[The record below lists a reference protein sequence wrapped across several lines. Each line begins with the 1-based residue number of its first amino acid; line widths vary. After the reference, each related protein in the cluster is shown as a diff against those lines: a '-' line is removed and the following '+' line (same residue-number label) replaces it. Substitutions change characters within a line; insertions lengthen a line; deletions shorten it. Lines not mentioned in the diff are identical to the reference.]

1 MEKEEVVMAFKV
13 LLIDDE
19 PLALEGLQ
27 ILLNWGE
34 LGFEVCGTCE
44 NGLQGL
50 KLMEE
55 LKPDLVMVD
64 IHMPKIDGLQMI
76 EEWRNK
82 GNHSTKFIILTGY
95 SDFGYA
101 RKALKYRVSRY
112 LLKPLDEEQ
121 AQVEIGAILK
131 ELIEE
136 KKQFHIGEVAQ
147 REKELF
153 LVKDLLLG
161 KPLNMEDEMYAGSL
175 SLQAEIWNVCLV
187 QVPKNQLVRV
197 SEIAKEF
204 LEGLYTVYFIHLR
217 MDYFSIVFGN
227 TARQNEKEDVWDK
240 IQKLACR
247 LAGFR
252 VFMAVGQ
259 PERSLMHIRNCY
271 LTATE
276 ALLHAFYETE
286 ENGIVSYNKIE
297 KLEFQT
303 YFKQVELLERIIKS
317 LQLIDHGSYQETV
330 NHIEQTFRDI
340 KVHPD
345 EAHKFVIYI
354 LHEIKMYL
362 SGQIEKESESSSRL
376 FDIPDLNETLITFD
390 DLIGMLRSYG
400 RVCFDLLLKENT
412 IESQGIVQEI
422 NEYIM
427 THYREG
433 LTIKMLAERFFLHPA
448 YLGQL
453 LMRKNGIGFNELL
466 HDLRIEEACRLL
478 RTNQY
483 KNSEV
488 SEMMG
493 YTSYN
498 HFLKQFEKRIGISPN
513 EYKKT

>member
-1 MEKEEVVMAFKV
+1 MAKEEVIMAFKV

-27 ILLNWGE
+27 IWVNWE
-34 LGFEVCGTCE
+34 EMGFEVCGSCE

-64 IHMPKIDGLQMI
+64 IHMPQMDGLQMI
-76 EEWRNK
+76 EEWRKK
-82 GNHSTKFIILTGY
+82 GNHSTKFIVLTGY

-121 AQVEIGAILK
+121 AQIEIGAVLE

-136 KKQFHIGEVAQ
+136 KSQLHIGEVAQ
-147 REKELF
+147 REKELI

-161 KPLNMEDEMYAGSL
+161 RPLKVEDEIYARAL
-175 SLQAEIWNVCLV
+175 SLQANDWNVCLI
-187 QVPKNQLVRV
+187 QVPKNQLLSV

-204 LEGLYTVYFIHLR
+204 LEGFYTVYFIHLR

-227 TARQNEKEDVWDK
+227 ITKQNEKEDVWDK
-240 IQKLACR
+240 LQKLACR

-252 VFMAVGQ
+252 MFMTVGQ
-259 PERSLMHIRNCY
+259 PETSLVNIRNSY

-276 ALLHAFYETE
+276 ALLHTFYETE
-286 ENGIVSYNKIE
+286 ENGIICYNKIE
-297 KLEFQT
+297 NREFQT
-303 YFKQVELLERIIKS
+303 YFNQVELLERIIKS
-317 LQLIDHGSYQETV
+317 LQLIDYTSYHETV
-330 NHIEQTFRDI
+330 NHIEHTFRDI

-345 EAHKFVIYI
+345 EAQKFVIYI

-362 SGQIEKESESSSRL
+362 RGQMEKEPESSWHL
-376 FDIPDLNETLITFD
+376 FDIPDLNEALITFD
-390 DLIGMLRSYG
+390 DLIGMLHSCG

-412 IESQGIVQEI
+412 LESQGIIHEI

-427 THYREG
+427 IHYREG

-478 RTNQY
+478 RMNQY

-488 SEMMG
+488 SEMVG

>member
-27 ILLNWGE
+27 ILVNWEE

-50 KLMEE
+50 NVMEE
-55 LKPDLVMVD
+55 LQPDLVMVD
-64 IHMPKIDGLQMI
+64 IHMPKMDGLQMI
-76 EEWRNK
+76 EEWRKK
-82 GNHSTKFIILTGY
+82 GNHHTKFIILTGY

-121 AQVEIGAILK
+121 AQVEISAVLK

-136 KKQFHIGEVAQ
+136 KAQLHIGQVAQ
-147 REKELF
+147 REKELI

-161 KPLNMEDEMYAGSL
+161 KPLNLEDEMYAGSL
-175 SLQAEIWNVCLV
+175 SLQANDWNVCLV
-187 QVPKNQLVRV
+187 QVPKDQLVRV

-204 LEGLYTVYFIHLR
+204 LEGIYTVYFIHLR
-217 MDYFSIVFGN
+217 KEYFSIVFGN
-227 TARQNEKEDVWDK
+227 TAKQTEKEDVWDK
-240 IQKLACR
+240 LQKLACR

-252 VFMAVGQ
+252 LFMAVGQ
-259 PERSLMHIRNCY
+259 PEFSLNNIRNCY
-271 LTATE
+271 VTATE

-286 ENGIVSYNKIE
+286 ENGIVSYNQIE
-297 KLEFQT
+297 KREFQT
-303 YFKQVELLERIIKS
+303 YFKQVELLERILNS
-317 LQLIDHGSYQETV
+317 LQLIDHTSYQETV
-330 NHIEQTFRDI
+330 NHIERTFREI

-362 SGQIEKESESSSRL
+362 RGQMEKEKDSSWQL

-390 DLIGMLRSYG
+390 DLIGMLRSCG
-400 RVCFDLLLKENT
+400 RVCFDYLLKENT
-412 IESQGIVQEI
+412 MESQGIVQEI

-427 THYREG
+427 SHYREG

-478 RTNQY
+478 RSNQY
-483 KNSEV
+483 KNSEI

-498 HFLKQFEKRIGISPN
+498 HFLKQFEKRIGVSPT